1 MLETRYNPK
10 QVEENKYDNWKEKG
24 YFTAGDKSKQKFS
37 MVIPPPNVTGKLH
50 LGHAMDTTI
59 QDIIARYKKAK
70 GFDVLWVPGMDH
82 AGIATQAKV
91 EERLRKQG
99 ISRYDLGREKF
110 LEQAWTW
117 KKEYADTIHEQWK
130 KMGLALDYTR
140 ERFTLDE
147 GLNKAVN
154 HVFKTLYDEGLIYRG
169 ERIINWDPVLRT
181 ALSNV
186 EVIHKD
192 VKGKFYYF
200 KYHVIDSD
208 VDLVVATTR
217 PETMFG
223 DVCLTVNPKDERYKE
238 FVGKKA
244 INPANHEPL
253 PIIADNYVDIEF
265 GTGVM
270 KCTPA
275 HDPNDFII
283 GEKYGF
289 PHPIVMDETA
299 HMNEKCGR
307 YAGMDRYECR
317 DELVKQ
323 IESEGNL
330 IKIEEIVHNVGHS
343 ERSDTIVEPYLSK
356 QWFVKMK
363 PLAEASIKLQNS
375 DDKIE
380 FIPERFNDDFLRWM
394 NNVEDWC
401 ISRQLWWGHRIPA
414 YYNKFTGEVLVSE
427 TEPEDM
433 ENYVQDED
441 VLDTWFSSGL
451 WPFSSLGWPEK
462 TEDFERYYPTD
473 VLSTGYDIIFFWVS
487 RMINQGLHFT
497 GKKPFDKVLIHGLI
511 RDAKGRKMSKSLG
524 NGVDPIDVIDKYG
537 VDALRYF
544 LATSATPGQDMRY
557 IDEKVNSCSNFLNKI
572 WNASRFVLMNLDGYN
587 GENINIDMLTEVDKE
602 ILTKLEETILEV
614 TNKMDKYQ
622 LGAASTC
629 LFNFVYDDFCSYY
642 IEFVK
647 TTLFDE
653 AKRNNTQA
661 VLVKILK
668 DILMMI
674 YPYSPFIS
682 EEIYLNLPEHK
693 DSIML
698 ESYPIYEEKYVFKSS
713 LEQVG
718 LLKNI
723 IRDIRNYKVNSNLAP
738 NAKVD
743 LNISTNLKLF
753 DEFDL
758 LLKKFSFAQSITYNN
773 EVSSNS
779 TSFIYPNLVVSVV
792 ENIDKDKLL
801 EDLKKKLEIENFEI
815 DRCNKL
821 LNNPNFVSKAP
832 QAKLDSEKEKL
843 KQHLDTKAKIE
854 EKIKNL

>member
-1 MLETRYNPK
+1 
-10 QVEENKYDNWKEKG
+10 
-24 YFTAGDKSKQKFS
+24 
-37 MVIPPPNVTGKLH
+37 
-50 LGHAMDTTI
+50 
-59 QDIIARYKKAK
+59 
-70 GFDVLWVPGMDH
+70 
-82 AGIATQAKV
+82 
-91 EERLRKQG
+91 
-99 ISRYDLGREKF
+99 
-110 LEQAWTW
+110 
-117 KKEYADTIHEQWK
+117 
-130 KMGLALDYTR
+130 
-140 ERFTLDE
+140 
-147 GLNKAVN
+147 
-154 HVFKTLYDEGLIYRG
+154 
-169 ERIINWDPVLRT
+169 
-181 ALSNV
+181 
-186 EVIHKD
+186 
-192 VKGKFYYF
+192 
-200 KYHVIDSD
+200 
-208 VDLVVATTR
+208 
-217 PETMFG
+217 
-223 DVCLTVNPKDERYKE
+223 
-238 FVGKKA
+238 
-244 INPANHEPL
+244 
-253 PIIADNYVDIEF
+253 
-265 GTGVM
+265 
-270 KCTPA
+270 
-275 HDPNDFII
+275 
-283 GEKYGF
+283 
-289 PHPIVMDETA
+289 
-299 HMNEKCGR
+299 
-307 YAGMDRYECR
+307 
-317 DELVKQ
+317 
-323 IESEGNL
+323 
-330 IKIEEIVHNVGHS
+330 
-343 ERSDTIVEPYLSK
+343 
-356 QWFVKMK
+356 
-363 PLAEASIKLQNS
+363 
-375 DDKIE
+375 
-380 FIPERFNDDFLRWM
+380 
-394 NNVEDWC
+394 
-401 ISRQLWWGHRIPA
+401 
-414 YYNKFTGEVLVSE
+414 
-427 TEPEDM
+427 M